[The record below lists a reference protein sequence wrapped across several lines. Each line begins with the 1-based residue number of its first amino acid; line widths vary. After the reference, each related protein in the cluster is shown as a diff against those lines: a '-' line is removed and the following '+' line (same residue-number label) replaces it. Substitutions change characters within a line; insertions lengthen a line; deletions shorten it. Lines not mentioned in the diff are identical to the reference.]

1 MSARGTIRHSA
12 LRERSIEIYG
22 QASCCK
28 RPTRF
33 LGRTRHGWLDTR
45 ARWRLYVKVDIHVDR
60 PKNDL
65 IGMIGSHTL
74 DSHFDERVALPDRNV
89 TIECNF
95 EVPVQPYEIPYRALM
110 PRKSQVRNLLVTV
123 CLSASHV
130 AYSTL
135 RMEPHYM
142 IACQVADEAAQL
154 EIDMRDRGGNLSP
167 VE

>member
-1 MSARGTIRHSA
+1 MRGAVSDD
-12 LRERSIEIYG
+12 
-22 QASCCK
+22 
-28 RPTRF
+28 RPYR
-33 LGRTRHGWLDTR
+33 D
-45 ARWRLYVKVDIHVDR
+45 KVDIQVDR
-60 PKNDL
+60 TKSDS

-154 EIDMRDRGGNLSP
+154 AIDMRDRGGDLPP